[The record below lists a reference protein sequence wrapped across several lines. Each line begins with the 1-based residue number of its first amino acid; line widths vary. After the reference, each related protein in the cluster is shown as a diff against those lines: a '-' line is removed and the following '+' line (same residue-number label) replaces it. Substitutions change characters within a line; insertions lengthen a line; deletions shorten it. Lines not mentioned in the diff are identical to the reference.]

1 MNKGR
6 YIIWALLMTIA
17 TGAYA
22 ALIKGNV
29 VDSSNQPLVGATVRL
44 MNPADCTLVS
54 ASMIDEKGAFS
65 FDKIGKGK
73 YLLNVSMIGMN
84 TISQTVDIKSKDQ
97 QVDLGQIVAS
107 ESSITLD
114 EAVVKGVQT
123 AVTARQDTI
132 EYNAGSFHTQ
142 PNAMVEDLL
151 KRLPGVEV
159 DSDGK
164 ITSGGKTITKIL
176 VDGKEFFS
184 DDPKMASKNLPSD
197 MVDKVQIVDR
207 KSDLARLTGVDDG
220 EEETV
225 INLTVKKGMQ
235 NGWFGNVQG
244 GYGTDNRYAGG
255 FNVNHFKD
263 GNQFTILGSAN
274 NTNDMTFTDQGR
286 GRFSRFGGQ
295 NGITTTQSIGINF
308 NVGKGDDLRFGG
320 NVMYAHRNQDSR
332 QRSTTEYLFAD
343 STSQKTARQIARDNG
358 HNVRADFRLQ
368 WNIDPNNT
376 IDFRPRFSFNSN
388 SSNRADST
396 SLFAGDALH
405 SQVNRSINHERNR
418 GTSYEA
424 SGDLI
429 YNHKF
434 ASRPGRSMSVQTKY
448 SFSDTREKGTSW
460 SDIIYY
466 LASDDNE
473 TLSQFIDSHDWSNM
487 INTRLT
493 WTEPLGD
500 AANGNFLNVAY
511 RLSYRWNNADRL
523 TYNLDSDY
531 WTLSLLESL
540 KTLPFDAVLDE
551 ANSNS
556 FRNEFFNQELQ
567 VGFKKVHKMYNLD
580 AGLLFTPSMSKSE
593 DLINP
598 DRNLP
603 ERWVYNFAPYLRF
616 RYKFTDRMSLS
627 SDYRARTSQ
636 PSVRQLQPVA
646 DVSDPLNIVIGNP
659 NLKPTFNQNLSL
671 RFNDFNVDTQ
681 RSIMAMINGSYTMNS
696 IVSNTIYDSTTGR
709 QTTTYANVDGAWSLM
724 GMMLYNQQIGVSP
737 WRVSAQVFGH
747 YNSTLGYNNARLNR
761 SGSLML
767 RPQIGV
773 TFTTSFLQVSLS
785 PQYGMQHAHNSLA
798 DLSSSMI
805 HSYGAK
811 ADVTVHLPFGVDFQT
826 DLNYSSSTGYT
837 DGYDSQQWLWN
848 AQLSYSTLPS
858 RSLTFALKAYDI
870 LQQRKNISRTITA
883 NYILDREYN
892 DLTRYLMLTVTWK
905 FSTLGSSQ
913 KNQPNMP
920 PFDGDF
926 PQRGHRSGMRHGGM
940 PMF

>member
-44 MNPADCTLVS
+44 MNPTDSTLVS

-65 FDKIGKGK
+65 FDKIGKGQ

-244 GYGTDNRYAGG
+244 GYGTANRYAGG

-320 NVMYAHRNQDSR
+320 NV
-332 QRSTTEYLFAD
+332 
-343 STSQKTARQIARDNG
+343 
-358 HNVRADFRLQ
+358 
-368 WNIDPNNT
+368 
-376 IDFRPRFSFNSN
+376 
-388 SSNRADST
+388 
-396 SLFAGDALH
+396 
-405 SQVNRSINHERNR
+405 
-418 GTSYEA
+418 
-424 SGDLI
+424 
-429 YNHKF
+429 
-434 ASRPGRSMSVQTKY
+434 
-448 SFSDTREKGTSW
+448 
-460 SDIIYY
+460 
-466 LASDDNE
+466 
-473 TLSQFIDSHDWSNM
+473 
-487 INTRLT
+487 
-493 WTEPLGD
+493 
-500 AANGNFLNVAY
+500 
-511 RLSYRWNNADRL
+511 
-523 TYNLDSDY
+523 
-531 WTLSLLESL
+531 
-540 KTLPFDAVLDE
+540 
-551 ANSNS
+551 
-556 FRNEFFNQELQ
+556 
-567 VGFKKVHKMYNLD
+567 
-580 AGLLFTPSMSKSE
+580 
-593 DLINP
+593 
-598 DRNLP
+598 
-603 ERWVYNFAPYLRF
+603 
-616 RYKFTDRMSLS
+616 
-627 SDYRARTSQ
+627 
-636 PSVRQLQPVA
+636 
-646 DVSDPLNIVIGNP
+646 
-659 NLKPTFNQNLSL
+659 
-671 RFNDFNVDTQ
+671 
-681 RSIMAMINGSYTMNS
+681 
-696 IVSNTIYDSTTGR
+696 
-709 QTTTYANVDGAWSLM
+709 
-724 GMMLYNQQIGVSP
+724 
-737 WRVSAQVFGH
+737 
-747 YNSTLGYNNARLNR
+747 
-761 SGSLML
+761 
-767 RPQIGV
+767 
-773 TFTTSFLQVSLS
+773 
-785 PQYGMQHAHNSLA
+785 
-798 DLSSSMI
+798 
-805 HSYGAK
+805 
-811 ADVTVHLPFGVDFQT
+811 
-826 DLNYSSSTGYT
+826 
-837 DGYDSQQWLWN
+837 
-848 AQLSYSTLPS
+848 
-858 RSLTFALKAYDI
+858 
-870 LQQRKNISRTITA
+870 
-883 NYILDREYN
+883 
-892 DLTRYLMLTVTWK
+892 
-905 FSTLGSSQ
+905 
-913 KNQPNMP
+913 
-920 PFDGDF
+920 
-926 PQRGHRSGMRHGGM
+926 
-940 PMF
+940 